1 MSKVIDFNLAKK
13 KIKHKQ
19 QSKNNYFEKIKFQN
33 SKVLLMVFMII
44 LSIVGLFSLLTPLRQ
59 PNKITDIGMNS
70 NSSIN
75 HNLNLNETQYYIS

>member
-19 QSKNNYFEKIKFQN
+19 QSKNNHFEKIKFQN

-44 LSIVGLFSLLTPLRQ
+44 LSIVGLFSLLTPLTQ
-59 PNKITDIGMNS
+59 PNKITDIGMDS
-70 NSSIN
+70 QSGIN
-75 HNLNLNETQYYIS
+75 HNSNLNEIQHYIS